1 MDKELKAVLQLRHDT
16 KENLQQAN
24 MVLRQG
30 KPCIEMDG
38 DVFKLKVGDGTTT
51 YNNLPYYMVTSETA
65 AIDSITCVDGVIT
78 IESEGK
84 SYSFDSIA
92 KDANGLKIDT
102 TYLKI
107 DEYKDMTGATAETA
121 GTAGRVPIPAAG
133 EQDNFLCA
141 DGTWKFIP
149 KAIEIGNTLPASFAG
164 QMFIKKLEV

>member
-16 KENLQQAN
+16 KANLQQAN

-30 KPCIEMDG
+30 EPCIEMDG

-65 AIDSITCVDGVIT
+65 AIDRITCVDGVIT

-107 DEYKDMTGATAETA
+107 DEYKDMVGATVETD
-121 GTAGRVPIPAAG
+121 GTAGRVPAPVAG
-133 EQDNFLCA
+133 EQEYFLCA

-149 KAIEIGNTLPASFAG
+149 KAIEIGNTLPASFTG
-164 QMFIKKLEV
+164 QMFIKKMEV

>member
-1 MDKELKAVLQLRHDT
+1 MDKNLKAVLQLRRDT

-24 MVLRQG
+24 MVLIQG
-30 KPCIEMDG
+30 EPCVEMDG

-65 AIDSITCVDGVIT
+65 AIDKVTCVDGVIT

-84 SYSFDSIA
+84 VFSFDAIA
-92 KDANGLKIDT
+92 KDANGREIDK

-107 DEYKDMTGATAETA
+107 DDYEDMTGATAIAA
-121 GTAGRVPIPAAG
+121 GVAGRVPAPGAG
-133 EQDNFLCA
+133 AQECFLCA

-149 KAIEIGNTLPASFAG
+149 KAIGTGNTLPASFAG